1 MDLGEIKRANLIEY
15 TQERWGLECNRG
27 AMALCPFHDDRFPS
41 LHIYRGKGGSWH
53 FKCHGCGKSGS
64 IIDLKMFYEGLS
76 QKEACVELSKEFQG
90 PIEKVDPKILA
101 ATAKKRGG
109 PGILAPAAK
118 KEGVPSAKKGTGPQE
133 EKKAKHTFDYDYK
146 DEAGKVLY
154 RKVKEVYEDGEKK
167 YRFKHHPPGKPDL
180 WDWTKGK
187 AEFIPYNLDKFKGN
201 TEVIICE
208 GEKDADTISR
218 LKIGILATSAP
229 AGKGAWPDP
238 LTPYFKDLKNVSFI
252 YDVGAEKDARGHAEK
267 LQTAH
272 PKMEIFIVKIPMEKK
287 GQDITDYL
295 AALKTQKE
303 KQIALSDL
311 LIKGEKF
318 TIEQPE
324 EIRAHIIHMDKISL
338 RPIEWLWDQVFPLA
352 KVSLLVGDAG
362 AGKSYFTT
370 YMASR
375 ITTGRGFVDPEE
387 KQPIGNVVII
397 TTEDD
402 VHDTIKLRTT
412 LMGADDTKL
421 KVIPGVILNN
431 EISALAL
438 SKHLAIIGK
447 AVEEI
452 GGARLLVWDPI
463 TEFMDIKDDNRAGP
477 TRAALAPLQTFA
489 EKFKTSVLLL
499 SHMNKNEATRII
511 YRTTGSQ
518 SYVNLPRSVWSIGKD
533 PAKKER
539 RFFLQIKQNL
549 TYEQPGFAFSLT
561 AEKGIIFEKKRV
573 KIVDGEVFGT
583 EEQKFE
589 RSAVEEAMNF
599 LLETLVDGSVPAS
612 EIIKAAA
619 QNSIAPRTLT
629 RAKLTLKIISYREL
643 KGDKVVWFWK
653 IKKATL

>member
-1 MDLGEIKRANLIEY
+1 MDLREIKKADLREY
-15 TQERWGLECNRG
+15 AQAKYGLVCNPSG
-27 AMALCPFHDDRFPS
+27 MALCPFHDDKKPS
-41 LHIYRGKGGSWH
+41 LHFYKTKGESWR
-53 FKCHGCGKSGS
+53 FKCHGCGKGGS
-64 IIDLKMFYEGLS
+64 IIDFVMAQEGLDK
-76 QKEACVELSKEFQG
+76 KEACAGLSKEITG
-90 PIEKVDPKILA
+90 PIKKVDPKD
-101 ATAKKRGG
+101 
-109 PGILAPAAK
+109 LAPAVK
-118 KEGVPSAKKGTGPQE
+118 KEAMDPGAQKAAGKEDRDLG
-133 EKKAKHTFDYDYK
+133 KAKLKLNFDYK
-146 DEAGKVLY
+146 DEAGKVVY
-154 RKVKEVYEDGEKK
+154 RKVKYLFKDGFKD
-167 YRFKHHPPGKPDL
+167 YRFKHPAPGKAGE

-187 AEFIPYNLDKFKGN
+187 AAFIPYNLDKFKGN
-201 TEVIICE
+201 TEIIICE
-208 GEKDADTISR
+208 GEKDANTIAR
-218 LKIGILATSAP
+218 LEAGFLATSAP
-229 AGKGAWPDP
+229 AGKGAWPDA
-238 LTPYFKDLKNVSFI
+238 LTPHFKDLKKATFI
-252 YDVGAEKDARGHAEK
+252 YDVGAEKDAQAHAQK
-267 LQTAH
+267 IQTAF
-272 PKMEIFIVKIPMEKK
+272 PKMEIFIVKIPLEKE

-303 KQIALSDL
+303 KQIALVGL
-311 LIKGEKF
+311 LGKAEKF
-318 TIEQPE
+318 KIEQKG

-387 KQPIGNVVII
+387 KQPIGNVVVI

-402 VHDTIKLRTT
+402 VHDTIKLRST
-412 LMGADDTKL
+412 LMGTDDTKL
-421 KVIPGVILNN
+421 KIIPGVVLDNK
-431 EISALAL
+431 ISALAL
-438 SKHLAIIGK
+438 SKHLTIIGK
-447 AVEEI
+447 AIIEI

-489 EKFKTSVLLL
+489 EKFQTSVLLL

-518 SYVNLPRSVWSIGKD
+518 SYVNLPRSVWSIGRD

-561 AEKGIIFEKKRV
+561 AEKGIIIEEKRV

-583 EEQKFE
+583 DEQKLE
-589 RSAVEEAMNF
+589 RSAVEEAMTF
-599 LLETLVDGSVPAS
+599 LLETLVDGPVPAK
-612 EIIKAAA
+612 EIIRSAAD
-619 QNSIAPRTLT
+619 NGIAPRTLT

-643 KGDKVVWFWK
+643 QGDKVIWFWK

>member
-1 MDLGEIKRANLIEY
+1 
-15 TQERWGLECNRG
+15 
-27 AMALCPFHDDRFPS
+27 
-41 LHIYRGKGGSWH
+41 
-53 FKCHGCGKSGS
+53 
-64 IIDLKMFYEGLS
+64 
-76 QKEACVELSKEFQG
+76 
-90 PIEKVDPKILA
+90 
-101 ATAKKRGG
+101 
-109 PGILAPAAK
+109 
-118 KEGVPSAKKGTGPQE
+118 
-133 EKKAKHTFDYDYK
+133 
-146 DEAGKVLY
+146 
-154 RKVKEVYEDGEKK
+154 
-167 YRFKHHPPGKPDL
+167 
-180 WDWTKGK
+180 
-187 AEFIPYNLDKFKGN
+187 
-201 TEVIICE
+201 
-208 GEKDADTISR
+208 
-218 LKIGILATSAP
+218 
-229 AGKGAWPDP
+229 
-238 LTPYFKDLKNVSFI
+238 
-252 YDVGAEKDARGHAEK
+252 
-267 LQTAH
+267 
-272 PKMEIFIVKIPMEKK
+272 MEIFIVKIPLEKE

-295 AALKTQKE
+295 STFKNLEQKQ
-303 KQIALSDL
+303 KVFRGL
-311 LIKGEKF
+311 LDKSEKF
-318 TIEQPE
+318 ISERPG
-324 EIRAHIIHMDKISL
+324 EIRALIIHMDKISL

-375 ITTGRGFVDPEE
+375 ITTGRGFIDPEK
-387 KQPIGNVVII
+387 KQPTGNVIII

-421 KVIPGVILNN
+421 KIIPGVVLDKK
-431 EISALAL
+431 ISALAL
-438 SKHLAIIGK
+438 GKHLAVIEKAII
-447 AVEEI
+447 EI

-477 TRAALAPLQTFA
+477 TRAALAPLQGFA

-533 PAKKER
+533 PANKER
-539 RFFLQIKQNL
+539 RFFLQVKQNL

-561 AEKGIIFEKKRV
+561 AEKGIVLEEKRV

-589 RSAVEEAMNF
+589 RSAVEEAMTF
-599 LLETLVDGSVPAS
+599 LLETLVDGPVPAS
-612 EIIKAAA
+612 EIIRAAA

-643 KGDKVVWFWK
+643 KGDKVIWFWK